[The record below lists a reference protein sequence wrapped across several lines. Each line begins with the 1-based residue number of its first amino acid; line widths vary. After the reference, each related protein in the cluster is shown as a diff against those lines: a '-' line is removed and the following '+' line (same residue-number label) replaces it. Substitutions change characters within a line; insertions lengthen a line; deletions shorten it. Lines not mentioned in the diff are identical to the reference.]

1 MFHELALEFV
11 EQGHSV
17 TVVTPLGIDSVS
29 HKVFYLD
36 GVEVWGFKCGNV
48 KAESKVRR
56 ALNETFMSV
65 AAWLRLRT
73 YFSERKFDAIVSYS
87 PSIFFGPL
95 IFRLK
100 KLNRCPVYLVL
111 RDLFPQ
117 WAVDAEIIRE
127 GSLIERYFRF
137 FEQLS
142 YKQASRIGLMSEK
155 NLALFKV
162 HHKDRYHTEILRN
175 WASLKPVRKE
185 NPTLAFRKKLELE
198 GKVLFFYGGNIGHAQ
213 DMPNLMRL
221 ARSMEDEPEAHFLFV
236 GQGDQV
242 DLIRSLAD
250 KWSLKNFTYLPSIDQ
265 ESFKLLLKEVDV
277 GLFSLSARHTTHNF
291 PGKLLGYMANAI
303 PILGSV
309 NPGNDLQEIVNS
321 NNAGMIRIN
330 GEDEKLLHA
339 AKLLC
344 RDPSL
349 RHSLG
354 ESALLLLKQ
363 EFSVENAAR
372 QILSAVEDCRNET
385 D

>member
-1 MFHELALEFV
+1 MFHELALEFM

-17 TVVTPLGIDSVS
+17 TVVTPLGDDSVS
-29 HKVFYLD
+29 HKVFYVD
-36 GVEVWGFKCGNV
+36 GVEVWGFKSGNV
-48 KAESKVRR
+48 KSESKVKR
-56 ALNETFMSV
+56 ALSETFMSV
-65 AAWLRLRT
+65 AAWFRLKAQ
-73 YFSERKFDAIVSYS
+73 FSERKFDAIISYS

-95 IFRLK
+95 IFKLK
-100 KLNRCPVYLVL
+100 KLNSCPVYLVL

-117 WAVDAEIIRE
+117 WAVDAEIIRK
-127 GSLIERYFRF
+127 GSLIERYFSF
-137 FEQLS
+137 FEELS
-142 YKQASRIGLMSEK
+142 YKQASRIGLMSQN
-155 NLALFKV
+155 NLELFKG

-175 WASLKPVRKE
+175 WASLQPVQKE
-185 NPTLAFRKKLELE
+185 SPTLAFRKKLNLE

-221 ARSMEDEPEAHFLFV
+221 ARSMKVEPEAHFLFV

-277 GLFSLSARHTTHNF
+277 GLFSLSAKHTTHNF

-309 NPGNDLQEIVNS
+309 NCNNDLQEVVNNS
-321 NNAGMIRIN
+321 NAGIIRIN
-330 GEDEKLLHA
+330 GEDEKLLQA
-339 AKLLC
+339 AKILC
-344 RDPSL
+344 RDPAL

-354 ESALLLLKQ
+354 ESALLLLKH

-372 QILSAVEDCRNET
+372 QIISAVEDCRNET